1 MIRSLCLW
9 LLAPGLALIATG
21 CNYSTKSSSPVLKS
35 SSNTIAA
42 VGRPAP
48 DIEGKDVDG
57 KPMNLRD
64 FHGKVVLLDFW
75 ATY

>member
-1 MIRSLCLW
+1 MTRCAFAC
-9 LLAPGLALIATG
+9 LLAAGVALLAAS
-21 CNYSTKSSSPVLKS
+21 CNYSAKSSSPGVKS
-35 SSNTIAA
+35 SSILVAA
-42 VGRPAP
+42 VGHPAP

-64 FHGKVVLLDFW
+64 FRGKVVLLDFW